1 MTTSTRSSS
10 APTLRQVRPALWRV
24 LREDGTLA
32 GYIEGAEPLRVESA
46 QIEAA
51 QVESVPV
58 ESVPVESVP
67 VESVQVESVRFEA
80 RRLVASTRQVVGLG
94 HFASIDD
101 AMLCFS

>member
-32 GYIEGAEPLRVESA
+32 GYIEGAEPVRF
-46 QIEAA
+46 
-51 QVESVPV
+51 
-58 ESVPVESVP
+58 
-67 VESVQVESVRFEA
+67 ESVRFEA